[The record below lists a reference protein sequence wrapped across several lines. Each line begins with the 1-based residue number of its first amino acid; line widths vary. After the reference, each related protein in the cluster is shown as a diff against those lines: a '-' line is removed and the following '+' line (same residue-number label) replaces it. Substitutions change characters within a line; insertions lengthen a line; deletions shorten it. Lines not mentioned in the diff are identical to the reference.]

1 MTITEL
7 AAKWANEVCDDSSI
21 LEDFYNIAIGR
32 GDALIV
38 LDGVDILSRDSIK
51 QLISQIEILL
61 ETTTCPIIVLTRP
74 LADEWNLF
82 RRVRLPDRRSIKRIS
97 YEDRIRFAST
107 WFSAFPAGRRGI
119 KRMVRDFNTLLKNP
133 VIRNFTSTPSGLNK
147 VCLLMSY
154 K

>member
-7 AAKWANEVCDDSSI
+7 AAKWVNEVCDDSSI
-21 LEDFYNIAIGR
+21 LEDFYKIAIWR

-82 RRVRLPDRRSIKRIS
+82 RRVRLQTEEVLSVLVMKIEFDLQALG
-97 YEDRIRFAST
+97 FLL
-107 WFSAFPAGRRGI
+107 FPLVDVVSREW
-119 KRMVRDFNTLLKNP
+119 
-133 VIRNFTSTPSGLNK
+133 
-147 VCLLMSY
+147 
-154 K
+154 

>member
-1 MTITEL
+1 MPIVFIDCLHFSKELQTTSMTITEL
-7 AAKWANEVCDDSSI
+7 TAKWANEVCDDSSI

-82 RRVRLPDRRSIKRIS
+82 RRVRLQTEEVLSVLVMKIEFDLQALG
-97 YEDRIRFAST
+97 FLL
-107 WFSAFPAGRRGI
+107 FPLVDVVSREW
-119 KRMVRDFNTLLKNP
+119 
-133 VIRNFTSTPSGLNK
+133 
-147 VCLLMSY
+147 
-154 K
+154 